1 MIVLSA
7 DKISKSYSEKKLLQ
21 SVSLF
26 LNEGDKVG
34 VLGVNGSG
42 KSTLLRMV
50 AGLEQPDSG
59 AITRTAGAR
68 IAYLPQRPDMDG
80 DNTVLRQA
88 LAGVTPDG
96 SGLGEHEVKAMLDRL
111 GISDFNAPVARL
123 SGGEKKRVSIA
134 GALAA
139 PCELLVLD
147 EPTNH
152 LDIAMTVWL
161 EGFLQKFKGAI
172 LMVTHDRYFLERV
185 THRIVEIDRG
195 ALYSYPCNYSKY
207 LEMRA
212 QREEMAQGTLRKE
225 RSLFRRELEWMQ
237 QGAKARGTKS
247 RDRIERF
254 EALQGRVQ
262 TAAPEAKLEISSV
275 ATRLG
280 KKTMQIKSV
289 SKSFG
294 ERRLI
299 KDFDYTLMRDDR
311 IGIIGR
317 NGCGKTT
324 LLRLIAGIESPDS
337 GEVITGD
344 TVKLGYFSQECEEMD
359 PDLRVIDYIRQSAGQ
374 IVTADGTLSASQM
387 LERFLFPADV
397 QWKPVGKLSGGER
410 RRLYLLKVLM
420 EAPNV
425 LLLDEPTNDL
435 DIETMTVLEAYLE
448 GFSGA
453 VLVVSHDRFFL
464 DRVAD
469 KYFIFTGGGVIK
481 QSLDGYAEALD
492 APGNTSIA
500 VDAPKKPEGR
510 RETDPN
516 APARKLRFT
525 YREQVEYDGIESTI
539 AELEQ
544 KLGEVEEGIQCHA
557 SDYVRLGE
565 LASEKERLEYELA
578 EKMERWVYLSDLAEK
593 IGETRPPL

>member
-7 DKISKSYSEKKLLQ
+7 DKVSKSYSEKMLLE

-42 KSTLLRMV
+42 KSTLLRMI

-59 AITRTAGAR
+59 TVMRAAGAR
-68 IAYLPQRPDMDG
+68 IAYLPQSPNMDG

-96 SGLGEHEVKAMLDRL
+96 NGLGEYEVKAILDRL
-111 GISDFNAPVARL
+111 GISDFDAPVARL
-123 SGGEKKRVSIA
+123 SGGEKKRVAIA

-152 LDIAMTVWL
+152 LDIAMIVWL
-161 EGFLQKFKGAI
+161 EEFLQKFKGAI

-185 THRIVEIDRG
+185 TNRIVEIDRG
-195 ALYSYPCNYSKY
+195 ALFNYPCNYSKF

-212 QREEMAQGTLRKE
+212 QREEMAQGALRKE
-225 RSLFRRELEWMQ
+225 RSLYRRELEWMQ

-280 KKTMQIKSV
+280 KKTMQMQSV
-289 SKSFG
+289 SKAFG
-294 ERRLI
+294 ERQLI
-299 KDFDYTLMRDDR
+299 KDFDYTLLREDR

-324 LLRLIAGIESPDS
+324 LLKLIAGIEPPDS

-469 KYFIFTGGGVIK
+469 KYFVFTGGGVVK
-481 QSLDGYAEALD
+481 QSLDGYAEVLD
-492 APGNTSIA
+492 APGDMPKA
-500 VDAPKKPEGR
+500 VDAPKKSAGK
-510 RETDPN
+510 RETDAN

-525 YREQVEYDGIESTI
+525 YREQVEYDGIEGAI
-539 AELEQ
+539 AELER
-544 KLGEVEEGIQCHA
+544 KLGEVEEGMGRHA

-565 LASEKERLEYELA
+565 LASEKERLEHELA

-593 IGETRPPL
+593 IGEGLPHS